1 MHQKNW
7 MITGLFALIAAFGLY
22 ALTSSAATDKI
33 TPPVEKTTC
42 CKTSVKDCKTKRV
55 GEDVIHETLSR
66 QFL

>member
-7 MITGLFALIAAFGLY
+7 IMTGLFALLAVCGLY
-22 ALTSSAATDKI
+22 ALTSSAATDK
-33 TPPVEKTTC
+33 TAAPVEKTTC
-42 CKTSVKDCKTKRV
+42 CKASVKECKTKRV